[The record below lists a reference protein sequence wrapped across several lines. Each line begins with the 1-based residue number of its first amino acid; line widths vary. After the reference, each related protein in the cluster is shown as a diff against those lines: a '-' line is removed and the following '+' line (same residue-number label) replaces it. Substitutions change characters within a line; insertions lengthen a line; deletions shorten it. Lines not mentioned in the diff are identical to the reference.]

1 MKILSTGIFEL
12 AARKNISNKHV
23 KLLVL
28 CSFLLC
34 IKFVV
39 MPVLEW
45 QFELKEEINFYK
57 LQYRDE
63 DSIRKSSDLIIANK
77 DKVVSELKEI
87 KNFYSSGAVTA
98 NQVKMNDLIDQKI
111 TELDLSLSSKNSRK
125 LYEKDGVI
133 TIEYLVRARGTA
145 EPLQEFVYWLDNVK
159 PKLII
164 NNTRFSSSR
173 GSAIAEV
180 NIRFHQLILS
190 EEKDE

>member
-28 CSFLLC
+28 CSLLLC
-34 IKFVV
+34 IKFVI
-39 MPVLEW
+39 MPVIEW
-45 QFELKEEINFYK
+45 QFELKEEINFYN

-77 DKVVSELKEI
+77 DKVVSELNEI
-87 KNFYSSGAVTA
+87 KNFYSSGAVTV

-111 TELDLSLSSKNSRK
+111 AELELSLSSKNSRK

-145 EPLQEFVYWLDNVK
+145 APLQEFIYWLDNVK
-159 PKLII
+159 PKLLI

-173 GSAIAEV
+173 GSSIAEV
-180 NIRFHQLILS
+180 NVRFHQLILS
-190 EEKDE
+190 EQTDE